1 MELQI
6 QKLDEAYHRVH
17 KMNEAD
23 RMGGF
28 ATPEDIGKYEIFL
41 VALNALDAGIKM
53 LQDGR
58 TESGEHALYEAA
70 VYFIKFGETP
80 EKL

>member
-1 MELQI
+1 MKLQI

-17 KMNEAD
+17 KMNKAD

-28 ATPEDIGKYEIFL
+28 ATPEDIGKDEIFL
-41 VALNALDAGIKM
+41 VALNALDAGIQM

-58 TESGEHALYEAA
+58 TENGEQTLYEAA
-70 VYFIKFGETP
+70 VYFIKFGETL
-80 EKL
+80 EKI